1 MKITINESPEFEN
14 LEIIIN
20 CKSTDESLL
29 KLITSIRAYDKKV
42 TGTKDGQVYIFQYL
56 FYVWDLFGNL
66 SRFKKSTICY
76 FTLMIVGTGFVNIF
90 NWFDLSNMKNI
101 AIALISYT
109 IIFVSMC
116 WVYNLYYKVTGEEY
130 NEKLKLY
137 KSSK

>member
-20 CKSTDESLL
+20 CKSTDENLL

-90 NWFDLSNMKNI
+90 NNI
-101 AIALISYT
+101 CINVLG
-109 IIFVSMC
+109 
-116 WVYNLYYKVTGEEY
+116 L
-130 NEKLKLY
+130 
-137 KSSK
+137 